1 MFQEVVLRDEI
12 ATLEAQRKED
22 EMEKIRIEDAYTEQV
37 NGVSQEL
44 GFARSQVF
52 LCTLRVL
59 TAFWKQN
66 ALLETF
72 VDFAS
77 VLSI

>member
-1 MFQEVVLRDEI
+1 MLKDEI

-22 EMEKIRIEDAYTEQV
+22 EMEKRRIQDVYTERV

-52 LCTLRVL
+52 LFILRVL
-59 TAFWKQN
+59 
-66 ALLETF
+66 
-72 VDFAS
+72 V
-77 VLSI
+77 